1 MTELSLPFLI
11 EGDIEQRIAEHPDW
25 LEGIE
30 FGRPRHGHPEGQ
42 VKFHI
47 AAVLGNVERFF
58 GDTIL
63 RHDLRL
69 ITLIHDSFKYR
80 VDKSKSR
87 CGENHHG
94 MIARRFAESIIDDES
109 VLDVIELHDDAYNS
123 WQCGNRDGRWDK
135 AERRATT
142 LVDRLG
148 KNIDLYL
155 AFYRCDNFTEGKESN
170 CFEWFDDFVANIQ
183 NETSA
188 GSRNDDDH

>member
-1 MTELSLPFLI
+1 MTEASLPFSI
-11 EGDIEQRIAEHPDW
+11 EGDIEQRVAEHPDW

-42 VKFHI
+42 IKFHI
-47 AAVLGNVERFF
+47 AAVLDNVKKFF
-58 GDTIL
+58 DDSPL
-63 RHDLRL
+63 RRDLRL

-94 MIARRFAESIIDDES
+94 MIARRFAESFIGDES

-123 WQCGNRDGRWDK
+123 WQCGNRDERWDK

-142 LVDRLG
+142 LIARLED
-148 KNIDLYL
+148 NIDLYL

-170 CFEWFDDFVANIQ
+170 CFDWFKDFVARNQ